1 MSTRGGGES
10 VLARA
15 VRILEAFTQDEPALS
30 VSEIARRSGLHV
42 ATASRLVAELVA
54 HGLLVRDE
62 RRLVRVGVRL
72 WELASRASPALTLR
86 ERAMPFL
93 EGVHDVVG
101 HHVQLAVREGEE
113 VLFVERLSAPGSVVN
128 YTRIAGRL
136 PLHASSSG
144 LVLLAHAPAELRERL
159 LDGRPL
165 RAYTR
170 HTPAASPLLRAQLA
184 AVRRDGYA
192 HCPGFV
198 HEDAL
203 GIAAPVRD
211 RTGEVVAAL
220 GVVVPNDA
228 SARAVVPVVR
238 TAARGVS
245 RALGAEAVGKRVRA
259 GTTRGGDGGATLPLA
274 Q

>member
-1 MSTRGGGES
+1 MSGPRPASAGGPGES
-10 VLARA
+10 VLTRA

-42 ATASRLVAELVA
+42 ATASRLIAELVA

-101 HHVQLAVREGEE
+101 HHVQLAVRDGEE
-113 VLFVERLSAPGSVVN
+113 VLFVERLSTPGSVVN

-144 LVLLAHAPAELRERL
+144 LVLLAHAPAGLREQVVEAGRL
-159 LDGRPL
+159 N
-165 RAYTR
+165 AYTAA
-170 HTPAASPLLRAQLA
+170 TPVAPGRLRAQLA

-192 HCPGFV
+192 YCPGFV

-211 RTGEVVAAL
+211 GSGDVVAAV

-228 SARAVVPVVR
+228 AARSHLPVVR
-238 TAARGVS
+238 TAARGIS
-245 RALGAEAVGKRVRA
+245 RALG
-259 GTTRGGDGGATLPLA
+259 TRPADAQGSGG
-274 Q
+274 